1 MALTS
6 VAAQGQIWYVY
17 PDVDDNIRTRRMKKI
32 RPWLIIS
39 PDKVNFSTSSY
50 IGFPITHTAN
60 ENDEFRIHIECPT
73 KPGKAYSK
81 SWIIPYK
88 PREIDE
94 HDLLTY
100 LGAVDPSIVTQCIE
114 SFHQY
119 LLGNITNKA
128 VSNSFMNIDEF
139 VYDGTDNIINVA
151 DLDCYRLGILEDYH
165 NEEVYKK
172 EVKEEKSTNKLTDD
186 DKLYLKLHPKV
197 RYYNKYK
204 DITSTITISEYIALY
219 KNNKQKFLKEF
230 GIASKS
236 AKTLY
241 NELLH
246 YYDWLMEKV
255 MKNAL

>member
-17 PDVDDNIRTRRMKKI
+17 PDVDDNMRTRRMKKI

-39 PDKVNFSTSSY
+39 PDKANFSTSSY

-60 ENDEFRIHIECPT
+60 YNDEFRIHIECPT

-94 HDLLTY
+94 HDLLGY
-100 LGAVDPSIVTQCIE
+100 LGAVDPSIVSQCIE

-151 DLDCYRLGILEDYH
+151 DITYRLDILEDYH
-165 NEEVYKK
+165 NSEII
-172 EVKEEKSTNKLTDD
+172 KEEESKNESINELSDD
-186 DKLYLKLHPKV
+186 DRLYLKLHPKV

-204 DITSTITISEYIALY
+204 DITSSITISEYIALY
-219 KNNKQKFLKEF
+219 KHNKQKFVKEF
-230 GIASKS
+230 NISSKS
-236 AKTLY
+236 AKILY
-241 NELLH
+241 NELLK
-246 YYDWLMEKV
+246 YYDWLLQKV
-255 MKNAL
+255 MEEAL